1 MSLMAEVG
9 ELFWQLFPFSQQ
21 LKLLGKQWAP
31 PLDAFLSAPLQICI
45 YVYVTLWPS
54 NPITV
59 ITWAVFEASNS
70 CGFVC
75 FLLYFCFS
83 QLSFSL
89 GSFMGVRLMPEPKK
103 KSQREYYQQQKLFF
117 LPFLIFLFEIDR
129 PCLMDFHV
137 LIWAT
142 KNYIL
147 RKVGNWLEEVC
158 LGVKS
163 KWVNGMGRLWKGDPV
178 DNPRMRN
185 FRS

>member
-117 LPFLIFLFEIDR
+117 LPFLIFLFEIDL
-129 PCLMDFHV
+129 PCLMDFSCSHLSNQKLRSKEGWE
-137 LIWAT
+137 LI
-142 KNYIL
+142 
-147 RKVGNWLEEVC
+147 
-158 LGVKS
+158 
-163 KWVNGMGRLWKGDPV
+163 GRSVPGREKQVSEWHGRTLKRRP
-178 DNPRMRN
+178 
-185 FRS
+185 SIQS